1 MTFVG
6 RENVLEEPRGPSF
19 RGLLL
24 LSDEVFSTA
33 TPIFVAL
40 RQSFNGAHKADVY
53 CCETET
59 ETLSIFDRLSY
70 TDNVIYCDYRD
81 QAFQ

>member
-40 RQSFNGAHKADVY
+40 RQSFNGAHKAAVY
-53 CCETET
+53 CCEVVSE
-59 ETLSIFDRLSY
+59 
-70 TDNVIYCDYRD
+70 NVACLTSCPT
-81 QAFQ
+81 QLM